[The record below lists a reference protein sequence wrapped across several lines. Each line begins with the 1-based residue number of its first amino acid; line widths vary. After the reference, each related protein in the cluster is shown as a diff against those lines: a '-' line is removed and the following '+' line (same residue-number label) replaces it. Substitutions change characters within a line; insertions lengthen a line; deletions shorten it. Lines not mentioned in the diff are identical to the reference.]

1 MPGAR
6 QARPFRSTPS
16 ARPILLGKPRGFFDS
31 RRRVIKR
38 PSIVSLLLALIPF
51 VGMCFSVALWDR
63 VTPRVFGLPF
73 NMFWPLAWLFLLPA
87 VMSLIYRL
95 EKKR

>member
-1 MPGAR
+1 MG
-6 QARPFRSTPS
+6 
-16 ARPILLGKPRGFFDS
+16 RPILLGNLLGFFDS

-38 PSIVSLLLALIPF
+38 PSIGSLLLALIPF
-51 VGMCFSVALWDR
+51 AGMCFSVPLWDR

-73 NMFWPLAWLFLLPA
+73 NMFWPLAWLFLMPA
-87 VMSLIYRL
+87 IMSLVYRI